1 MVLEEIDR
9 ITDCLLSWPL
19 LNSCQLHQKSTYF
32 NYIMSPRGFK
42 IFSIFWIG
50 TRSFYRKNTVVS
62 LLMLNSGF
70 FWAFFEGRQGHG
82 CPRKHE
88 FWGNFWPILTRKRS
102 ILGKNWFSFWNF
114 AWVLGILPKKAAK
127 KVDLGKISWVLR
139 KILSSFELEFSK
151 NAQKKACYHI
161 MSQNSLKT

>member
-1 MVLEEIDR
+1 MSENIATGLIFTPISCCRVLMNGGISPMKKK
-9 ITDCLLSWPL
+9 LLF
-19 LNSCQLHQKSTYF
+19 CGYTHQA
-32 NYIMSPRGFK
+32 
-42 IFSIFWIG
+42 
-50 TRSFYRKNTVVS
+50 
-62 LLMLNSGF
+62 F

-102 ILGKNWFSFWNF
+102 ILWKIWLSFRNF
-114 AWVLGILPKKAAK
+114 AWVLGIMPKKAAK

-151 NAQKKACYHI
+151 NAQKKPANKGTF
-161 MSQNSLKT
+161 MS